1 MVKSHAKTKMCKL
14 TFDHMHDSK
23 WYDTHVIPIFH
34 KRCNSL
40 FNPHFF
46 ILTYL
51 TTLLDD
57 CILGIFHLSHSKGIW
72 IPLHVQLT
80 TFVLLLWGEVFLF
93 FLLLCH
99 IVSTLVYPA
108 SEKMNLNSNMMYES
122 NLSKCNEAVSFT

>member
-14 TFDHMHDSK
+14 TFDHMRDSK
-23 WYDTHVIPIFH
+23 WYDTRVIPIFH
-34 KRCNSL
+34 KRCDSL
-40 FNPHFF
+40 FNPHIF